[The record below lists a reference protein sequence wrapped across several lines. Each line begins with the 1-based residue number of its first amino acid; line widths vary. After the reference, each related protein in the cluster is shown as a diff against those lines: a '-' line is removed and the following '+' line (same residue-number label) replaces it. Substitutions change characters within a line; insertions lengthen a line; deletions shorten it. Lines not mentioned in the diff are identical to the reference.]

1 MPGSLITLPPLR
13 ISVFASSAQRSM
25 MVGRPLQTHLQP
37 WLDDDLRSNDRVRVD
52 DCLLLSCAYPT
63 VDKTLQWTTQE
74 NGVFNLPKSAISL
87 NT

>member
-37 WLDDDLRSNDRVRVD
+37 WLDAPRSDDSVRVD
-52 DCLLLSCAYPT
+52 NSLLLWCAYPT

>member
-25 MVGRPLQTHLQP
+25 MVGRPLQTHIQP
-37 WLDDDLRSNDRVRVD
+37 WPAAARSDDSVHVD
-52 DCLLLSCAYPT
+52 NCLLLSCAYPT